1 MNKIIKK
8 LKIPGYEKS
17 TVIKPRR
24 NYESKEIKDIQLSL
38 DFGEMK
44 STNTKKRNKV

>member
-8 LKIPGYEKS
+8 FKISGYETS
-17 TVIKPRR
+17 TVITPRG
-24 NYESKEIKDIQLSL
+24 NYDSKEIKDVQMSI

-44 STNTKKRNKV
+44 STKTKKRNKV